1 MSIPAAAVT
10 PAGWESVSCGS
21 TTASVGRSRAWLI
34 PVFTFSARTSRT
46 QIVVDSAPVPVVVG
60 TATSGLSGFFGA
72 RARPTGESR
81 ANVDE
86 AD

>member
-10 PAGWESVSCGS
+10 PAGWVRVSAGS

-34 PVFTFSARTSRT
+34 PVLTSSASTSST

-60 TATSGLSGFFGA
+60 TATRGLSGFRGVGPCRPA
-72 RARPTGESR
+72 R
-81 ANVDE
+81 
-86 AD
+86 